1 MLRKLLPL
9 LIVAFSATFALGQT
23 VIVDYEAPGTSTQF
37 RYFANPGL
45 DGQLTNVIP
54 NPDMSGENTSSMV
67 GEFVKKGNAFTFTGA
82 FADPIPATAVDFTSG
97 NTQICVD
104 VWMPI
109 ITNLSLKLEQST
121 TAGPNW
127 ISQQT
132 NTKVNEW
139 ERLCFNA
146 ASPSFEP
153 PFTSAL
159 GDSYNQI
166 VIFFDFFNAPP
177 VDQTYYFD
185 NIETSPPDPVAAIPT
200 MGQWSLFCFALIMLI
215 VGVVFVTQMQS
226 KMALSGAGNTEG
238 NFRFSIRQFPFDRAG
253 YGKAFKTTLLI
264 VPLAFAFIY
273 GVWGEIVL
281 DDLVGMV
288 MAIPLVAY
296 LIYLVKK

>member
-9 LIVAFSATFALGQT
+9 FIVAFSATFVLGQT
-23 VIVDYEAPGTSTQF
+23 VIVDNEAPGTTTQF

-45 DGQLTNVIP
+45 DGQLTNVIA
-54 NPDMSGENTSSMV
+54 NPDMSGENTSATI
-67 GEFVKKGNAFTFTGA
+67 GEFVKKAGAATFAGA
-82 FADPIPATAVDFTSG
+82 FADPIPGTQVDFTSG

-104 VWMPI
+104 VWMPV

-121 TAGPNW
+121 TAGPDW
-127 ISQQT
+127 IGQQT

-139 ERLCFNA
+139 ERLCFQ
-146 ASPSFEP
+146 ASAPSFEP

-166 VIFFDFFNAPP
+166 VLFFDFGN
-177 VDQTYYFD
+177 VGITDQTYFFD
-185 NIETSPPDPVAAIPT
+185 NIETSPADPVAAIPT

-226 KMALSGAGNTEG
+226 KMALAGAGNTEG

-253 YGKAFKTTLLI
+253 YGKAFKITLLI

>member
-9 LIVAFSATFALGQT
+9 FIVAFSATFVLGQT
-23 VIVDYEAPGTSTQF
+23 VIVDNETPGTTTQF
-37 RYFANPGL
+37 RYFANVPL

-54 NPDMSGENTSSMV
+54 NPDMSGINTSATI
-67 GEFVKKGNAFTFTGA
+67 GEFVKTPAGATFAGA
-82 FADPIPATAVDFTSG
+82 FADPIPATPVDFTSG

-127 ISQQT
+127 IGEAT

-139 ERLCFNA
+139 ERLCFQ
-146 ASPSFEP
+146 ASAPSFEP
-153 PFTSAL
+153 PFTSAI

-166 VIFFDFFNAPP
+166 VLFFDFGNAGGPQ
-177 VDQTYYFD
+177 QTYFFD
-185 NIETSPPDPVAAIPT
+185 NIVTSPPDPVAAIPT
-200 MGQWSLFCFALIMLI
+200 MGQWSLFCLALIMLI

-226 KMALSGAGNTEG
+226 QMAVSGAGNTNG

-264 VPLAFAFIY
+264 VPLAFGFIY
-273 GVWGEIVL
+273 AVWGEIIL

-296 LIYLVKK
+296 LIYLIKK